1 MTLIGDVSFIGNTA
15 VAGGGSLSITAPA
28 TLEVQGTLFK
38 GNHAQFGGAVAMT
51 STEGIKTKFDT
62 CTFES
67 NTVIADGGAMYLS
80 TSAGREIII
89 RSIFRN
95 NLAGT

>member
-15 VAGGGSLSITAPA
+15 VAGGGSLSITAPVA
-28 TLEVQGTLFK
+28 LEVQGTLFK
-38 GNHAQFGGAVAMT
+38 GNHAQFGGAIALT
-51 STEGIKTKFDT
+51 STEDGEKQFDT

-67 NTVIADGGAMYLS
+67 NTATADGGAMYLY
-80 TSAGREIII
+80 TSAGREIIH

-95 NLAGT
+95 NFA